1 MQIMATVESLL
12 TAEAFAALPECD
24 VPVELVRGEVVE
36 MNMPSFRHGK
46 VCGKITRVVG
56 FYVDLHQ
63 LGHILTND
71 SGVITRRNPDTVRG
85 ADIAFYSYRSV
96 PKTEEPL
103 VYASKPPELIFEVK
117 SREDRWAKIHEKVA
131 EYLAAGVQAICV
143 VDPETETVAVHHA
156 ERPVESLT
164 AVDELVLPDIL
175 GDFRVA
181 VGQFFE

>member
-1 MQIMATVESLL
+1 MATVESLL
-12 TAEAFAALPECD
+12 TAEAFAALPERD
-24 VPVELVRGEVVE
+24 VPMELERGEIVE

-46 VCGKITRVVG
+46 VCAKIARLIG
-56 FYVDLHQ
+56 FYVDINH
-63 LGHILTND
+63 LGHVLTND
-71 SGVITRRNPDTVRG
+71 SGVITRRNPDSVRG
-85 ADIAFYSYRSV
+85 ADVAFYSYRSV

-103 VYASKPPELIFEVK
+103 VYASKPPELVFEVK
-117 SREDRWAKIHEKVA
+117 SREDRWPKIQEKVA
-131 EYLAAGVQAICV
+131 EYLAVGVQAVCV

-164 AVDELVLPDIL
+164 AVDELALPDIL